1 MFVGISNVYNDLGLR
16 VGGSLKPVQGLEVD
30 DLPEKPGDDPVALP
44 ASAENDSGADCRSD
58 NNPDTT
64 AA

>member
-30 DLPEKPGDDPVALP
+30 DLPEKPGADPVALP
-44 ASAENDSGADCRSD
+44 AENDSGADCPSD
-58 NNPDTT
+58 STDTT